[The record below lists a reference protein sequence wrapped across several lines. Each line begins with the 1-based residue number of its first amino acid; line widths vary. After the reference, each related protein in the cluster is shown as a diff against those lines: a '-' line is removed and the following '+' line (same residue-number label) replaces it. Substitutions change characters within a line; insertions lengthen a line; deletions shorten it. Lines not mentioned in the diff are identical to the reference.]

1 MDFIHS
7 KSGYCQQ
14 EGVGMQ
20 RRSFLKSSA
29 LCIGIAAAGIPTGVF
44 ASQPVMRLLRS
55 PAWARLG
62 QRARTELPAT
72 EIAGLD
78 ADAHSVIELLSTSRL
93 GFKARLADDIREG
106 RTVTIGGV
114 MFSRSEAALFVFASR
129 TPLA

>member
-1 MDFIHS
+1 
-7 KSGYCQQ
+7 
-14 EGVGMQ
+14 MQ
-20 RRSFLKSSA
+20 RRSFLKGSA
-29 LCIGIAAAGIPTGVF
+29 LCIGIAATGLPTGVL
-44 ASQPVMRLLRS
+44 ASQPAMRLLRS

-72 EIAGLD
+72 DIAGLD
-78 ADAHSVIELLSTSRL
+78 ADAHSVIELLSTSRQ

-114 MFSRSEAALFVFASR
+114 TLSRSEAALFVFASR